1 MASVA
6 ILNFL
11 FGLVM
16 YWQLSGFRPSFLYS
30 GYGLYLTL
38 GGVAGLLGLIAGFA
52 LRFRNTQRMKALG
65 AAIGASAGPP
75 TAEQQTEMR
84 GLGQA
89 VARGAQITTF
99 LLVLAWIGMSVAQ
112 YAGF

>member
-1 MASVA
+1 
-6 ILNFL
+6 
-11 FGLVM
+11 
-16 YWQLSGFRPSFLYS
+16 
-30 GYGLYLTL
+30 
-38 GGVAGLLGLIAGFA
+38 
-52 LRFRNTQRMKALG
+52 
-65 AAIGASAGPP
+65 
-75 TAEQQTEMR
+75 MR